1 MRGVVGMEQDNTLR
15 VWVKSL
21 SLENEQFVFVQS
33 VCNKKLFG

>member
-21 SLENEQFVFVQS
+21 SLDLLHPIAIY
-33 VCNKKLFG
+33 CPL